1 VKKYFS
7 YVDGTPQLF
16 KYAPED
22 GNGAVD
28 FPINSLIYQTCKD
41 DEEDIMVVAI
51 MWKGTPEDR
60 IIDFKQE
67 LFSIHDPDH
76 TDLKILRIKELF
88 PKYLMSLTDY
98 MIMHD
103 FVKDGDIVYWDA
115 TQTVIAQCIH
125 TLFVWACESYED
137 IGCEKVIMTIGDTI
151 FDITAQINIE
161 EMIRVLRK
169 NNVPEEKVRDI
180 VHQTL
185 TIPR

>member
-1 VKKYFS
+1 MKKYFA
-7 YVDGTPQLF
+7 YVDGNPHLF

-22 GNGAVD
+22 GRGAVD
-28 FPINSLIYQTCKD
+28 FPINSLINQTSNEYD
-41 DEEDIMVVAI
+41 EDIMVVAI
-51 MWKGTPEDR
+51 MWKGTPEDK

-103 FVKDGDIVYWDA
+103 YVQDGDIMYWDA

-137 IGCEKVIMTIGDTI
+137 IGCEKVIMTIGDII
-151 FDITAQINIE
+151 FDITAQINVE
-161 EMIRVLRK
+161 EMIRILRK
-169 NNVPEEKVRDI
+169 ENVSDERVRNI

-185 TIPR
+185 TL